1 MLEIGDI
8 LLEYNGN
15 SEFEKAVLDSGNHH
29 YFHCGL
35 VISETEIIEATPE
48 NGVQIQLLSELTQHK
63 FHVFRVSEFKIVS
76 EKLSEQIKRVIGKK
90 YNHYFLEQDEGYYC
104 SELIQ
109 HLINSVYERE
119 VIKSI
124 PMTFVDEYGD
134 VIEYWKIYFKECIEG
149 IPEGLQGTHPSNIIL
164 CKEISFKGEYHAN

>member
-48 NGVQIQLLSELTQHK
+48 NGVQIQLLSELTQRK

-90 YNHYFLEQDEGYYC
+90 YNHYF
-104 SELIQ
+104 
-109 HLINSVYERE
+109 
-119 VIKSI
+119 
-124 PMTFVDEYGD
+124 F